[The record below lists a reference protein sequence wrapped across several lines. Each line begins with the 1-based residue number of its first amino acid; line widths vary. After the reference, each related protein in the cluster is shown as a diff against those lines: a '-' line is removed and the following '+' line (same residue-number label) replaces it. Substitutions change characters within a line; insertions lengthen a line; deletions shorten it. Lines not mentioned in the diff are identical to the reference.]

1 MKERKF
7 SLSEIILIAG
17 TRVILGVGIGLL
29 FSRRLSR
36 AQRKSAGLAL
46 ALVGGLSTIP
56 LAISIAG
63 KRNASASE
71 LQAAA

>member
-63 KRNASASE
+63 KRNACASK